1 MAFNYRF
8 FDNQE
13 IENIKMKYSLKI
25 NKKLI
30 SFELIEKNNNFQIL
44 LDEKKYSAELIKI
57 DSNLFSLIC
66 DGSTYTIAIQKEGKK
81 IDLFFKGELFSY
93 EIPSQRDKAG
103 SENTSGI
110 DKIAAPMPGRVVKL
124 LKSVD

>member
-1 MAFNYRF
+1 
-8 FDNQE
+8 
-13 IENIKMKYSLKI
+13 MKYSLKI

-30 SFELIEKNNNFQIL
+30 SFELTEKNNNFQIL

-81 IDLFFKGELFSY
+81 IDLFFKGELFSCLLY
-93 EIPSQRDKAG
+93 TSPSPRDRG
-103 SENTSGI
+103 
-110 DKIAAPMPGRVVKL
+110 
-124 LKSVD
+124 